1 MREERRGLNVNLE
14 LNDEEFDII
23 LRLIGDRCL
32 AIEAIARRGRLSPV
46 EIDEIGLLSNLDMQM
61 RSLGAQNPAFALA
74 FGRLK
79 PESEQEGT
87 IEIINT
93 FVGFEAAAQ
102 MRAKSQ
108 TKPVENSS
116 RAADR
121 RDERTMR
128 GTIPAPI
135 ANDPVEW

>member
-1 MREERRGLNVNLE
+1 MREERCWLNINLE
-14 LNDEEFDII
+14 LNDEEFAII
-23 LRLIGDRCL
+23 LSLIGDRCL

-46 EIDEIGLLSNLDMQM
+46 EIDELGLLSNLDMEM
-61 RSLGAQNPAFALA
+61 RLLGAQNPSLLSSD
-74 FGRLK
+74 RLK

-102 MRAKSQ
+102 MSAKSQ
-108 TKPVENSS
+108 TKPVDNSS

-121 RDERTMR
+121 RDERMMR

>member
-46 EIDEIGLLSNLDMQM
+46 EIDELGLLSNLDMEM
-61 RSLGAQNPAFALA
+61 RLLGAQYPSLLSSD
-74 FGRLK
+74 RLK

-102 MRAKSQ
+102 MSAKSQ

-121 RDERTMR
+121 RDERMMR